1 MSEKDEAAKVAR
13 HIARDTFA
21 TPPDAFIAVCGAAE
35 ESRSTYIDLGAAAQ
49 SMLLQAVEM
58 GLNGMR
64 IENFD
69 REAVAA
75 ALDLEYEPLLILAV
89 GRSAER
95 AATASKR

>member
-1 MSEKDEAAKVAR
+1 VSERDEAAKVAR
-13 HIARDTFA
+13 HLARDMFA
-21 TPPDAFIAVCGAAE
+21 TPPEAFIVVCGAAE
-35 ESRSTYIDLGAAAQ
+35 ESRSLYIDLGAAAQ

-95 AATASKR
+95 AAIASKR

>member
-1 MSEKDEAAKVAR
+1 
-13 HIARDTFA
+13 
-21 TPPDAFIAVCGAAE
+21 
-35 ESRSTYIDLGAAAQ
+35 
-49 SMLLQAVEM
+49 MLLQAVEM
-58 GLNGMR
+58 GLNGMC

-89 GRSAER
+89 GRSSER